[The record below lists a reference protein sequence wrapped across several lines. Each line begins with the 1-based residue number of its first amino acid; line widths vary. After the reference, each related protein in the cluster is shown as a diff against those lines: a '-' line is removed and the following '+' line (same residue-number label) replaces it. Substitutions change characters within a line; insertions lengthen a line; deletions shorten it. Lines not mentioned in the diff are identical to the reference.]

1 MAVLCVSIGRVLAR
15 RSGTPEKLSGSDAMR
30 FGEARDFPLA
40 DLLHLPDKAGDEADQ
55 EGMAFA
61 DGFCGW
67 SAPVA

>member
-1 MAVLCVSIGRVLAR
+1 
-15 RSGTPEKLSGSDAMR
+15 MR